1 MGKIFYGGNRMRT
14 ATHFCR
20 GKDYKEFC
28 KIFAEYYPVGKVT
41 VIADDVEKGRELA
54 KILGV
59 DYNVFV
65 YQTNNVP
72 GDIENARFIIGVGG
86 KGVIPAVKRASK
98 TSKFAFIAT
107 EYDYRYLYD
116 FDGSFRLPEFVFL
129 EETVMKTENIY
140 ASIYISVFEL
150 YSEIVFRLVYQSM
163 YPYRDKVFER
173 MKDLFEK
180 FLSGETDYSD
190 YFSEGLRL
198 TEIIVNEMFMRK
210 TQSLI
215 TAKIC
220 TLGGMTLS
228 DRFGTAYF
236 LQLLVMNFTKRCI
249 RDILIPSEKLL
260 NYKTVPAGVFDARI
274 INGEILTKCAR
285 KARALTEIVPPSTT
299 VIVKVLSAVTDESN
313 PLFSIINNKGI
324 PDALYYEKFKRN

>member
-1 MGKIFYGGNRMRT
+1 MRT
-14 ATHFCR
+14 ATHFCK

-54 KILGV
+54 KILGT

-65 YQTNNVP
+65 YPSNNVP
-72 GDIENARFIIGVGG
+72 KDVESARFLIGVGG
-86 KGVIPAVKRASK
+86 KGVIPAVKRANK
-98 TSKFAFIAT
+98 TAKFAFIAT

-116 FDGSFRLPEFVFL
+116 FDESFRLPEFVFL
-129 EETVMKTENIY
+129 DESVMNTENIY
-140 ASIYISVFEL
+140 ASVYISAFEL

-163 YPYRDKVFER
+163 YPYRDKVLER
-173 MKDLFEK
+173 IKELFEK
-180 FLSGETDYSD
+180 FLSGDMDCSE
-190 YFSEGLRL
+190 YFTEGLRL
-198 TEIIVNEMFMRK
+198 TEITVNELFARK

-220 TLGGMTLS
+220 NLGGMTLS

-249 RDILIPSEKLL
+249 RDILIPSEKLFDL
-260 NYKTVPAGVFDARI
+260 KNVPIGVFDTRFISGDMLA
-274 INGEILTKCAR
+274 KCAK
-285 KARALTEIVPPSTT
+285 KARALTDIVPPKTII
-299 VIVKVLSAVTDESN
+299 IVKVLSAVTDETN